1 MNERNQF
8 GSVLQCNQWNFPHK
22 HAKEHVLTAEMD
34 QKVIVDQQ
42 LPRTD
47 VIYIKGHDDYLKYSS
62 R

>member
-8 GSVLQCNQWNFPHK
+8 DSVLQCNQWNFPHK

-47 VIYIKGHDDYLKYSS
+47 VILN
-62 R
+62 